1 MSSHDNFKTEL
12 SRDLN
17 LFHITM
23 MGIGMMIGAG
33 IFLGV
38 GNAIHHAGPGGVIL
52 TFAANGLIAIF
63 TAMSYAE
70 LSSAIPKAGGAYNF
84 ARVGFGRQTSFLAG
98 WMEWFASSIAGSAYA
113 VTFALYVWR
122 YIIALD
128 LFTMSDTTLFIAE
141 KSTAAVIALVFIYI
155 NYRGASE
162 TGKIGAIFS
171 LGQTIFLLVIGIV
184 GIFIVLKDPSR
195 LQNFD
200 PFLPKGW
207 SRLFVTM
214 GFTYVAFEGYEVI
227 AQAGDETINPKQN
240 LPKAMIYSVFVVTI
254 TYVLVS
260 FATVVSVKA
269 GQGGV
274 TAPVWEWIGSHG
286 AKGFGE
292 SIAQIMPFANF
303 LLTIA
308 VIFASTSALNATIF
322 SATRASYALGRDK
335 MLPESIGK
343 VSQKSKTP
351 YIALILT
358 GGIIIFVAVFLN
370 TMDVASTA
378 SIMFLFLFF
387 LVNVSVIKIR
397 RNMGDELEYGFMM
410 PFFPILPILAII
422 FQVLLVANL
431 HEVSKTALIIG
442 PAWVLVGFIIY
453 HFYSKNRASAS
464 DDEIFVLEKEEEITP
479 KKGYNIM
486 VAVSNPMNA
495 LGLIK
500 NTYKICGEKDANIDL
515 LHMVPVPDHVPLSD
529 ADRYMMEG
537 KEAITEMM
545 MYLTPHFNVNSTI
558 KYCRNVARGI
568 VSSVREKRVNL
579 LIMGWHGKSE
589 QKEFQLGS
597 TIDPIVERTPSNVI
611 IFKNASGQKYKRILV
626 PLSGGPNC
634 NFALEAAVILS
645 ETNAEIVAFHVD
657 NGKYNY
663 DIQKD
668 VNEIINSMDIGER
681 SIETHIVK
689 CQSVF
694 QKIMEKSAEFDL
706 IVIGNTGKSIWQNF
720 WQASLPEKIAE
731 ECEKPIAMVKANKG
745 LRSWIKQYV

>member
-1 MSSHDNFKTEL
+1 MSGHNLKTEL
-12 SRDLN
+12 SRELN

-38 GNAIHHAGPGGVIL
+38 GNAIHHVGPGGVIL

-84 ARVGFGRQTSFLAG
+84 ARIGFGRQTSFLAG

-113 VTFALYVWR
+113 VTFALYIWR
-122 YIIALD
+122 YIMALD
-128 LFTMSDTTLFIAE
+128 LFVLPDTTLFILE
-141 KSTAAVIALVFIYI
+141 KATAAVIAMIFIYI
-155 NYRGASE
+155 NFRGASE

-171 LGQTIFLLVIGIV
+171 LGQTIFLLIIGVV
-184 GIFIVLKDPSR
+184 GIFIVIKDPSR

-214 GFTYVAFEGYEVI
+214 GFTYVAFEGFEVI

-260 FATVVSVKA
+260 FATVVAVKA
-269 GQGGV
+269 GSPGV
-274 TAPVWEWIGSHG
+274 DGPVWEWIGNHG

-292 SIAQIMPFANF
+292 AVAQIMPFANF
-303 LLTIA
+303 LLTVA

-322 SATRASYALGRDK
+322 SATRAAYALGRDK
-335 MLPESIGK
+335 MLPESVGN
-343 VSQKSKTP
+343 VSKKNKTP
-351 YIALILT
+351 YVALLLT
-358 GGIIIFVAVFLN
+358 GVIIIFVAVFLE

-387 LVNVSVIKIR
+387 LVNICVIKIR

-410 PFFPILPILAII
+410 PLFPILPILAII
-422 FQVLLVANL
+422 FQVILVANL

-442 PAWVLVGFIIY
+442 PAWIIVGFLIY
-453 HFYSKNRASAS
+453 HLYSKSRVVAS
-464 DDEIFVLEKEEEITP
+464 DDEILVLEKEEERAP
-479 KKGYNIM
+479 RKGYNIM
-486 VAVSNPMNA
+486 VAVANPDNA

-500 NTYKICGEKDANIDL
+500 STYKICEEKDANLEL

-529 ADRYMMEG
+529 ADRYMLEG
-537 KEAITEMM
+537 KEGITEMM
-545 MYLTPHFNVNSTI
+545 MYMMPHFNVTSTI
-558 KYCRNVARGI
+558 KYCRNIARGI
-568 VSSVREKRVNL
+568 ISSIRQKRSNL
-579 LIMGWHGKSE
+579 LIMGWHGETKG
-589 QKEFQLGS
+589 KEFQLGS
-597 TIDPIVERTPSNVI
+597 TIDPIVERSPSNVI
-611 IFKNASGQKYKRILV
+611 IFKGISGKTFSNVIV
-626 PLSGGPNC
+626 PLAGGPNC
-634 NFALEAAVILS
+634 IFALETAIMLS
-645 ETNAEIVAFHVD
+645 EPGANIVAFHVN
-657 NGKYNY
+657 NGKHNY

-668 VNEIINSMDIGER
+668 VNEVSKRFDMKNKT
-681 SIETHIVK
+681 IESHIV
-689 CQSVF
+689 QS
-694 QKIMEKSAEFDL
+694 QKVVETIMEKSQDFDL
-706 IVIGNTGKSIWQNF
+706 IVIGNTGKSIWENF
-720 WQASLPEKIAE
+720 WKASLPEQIAQV
-731 ECEKPIAMVKANKG
+731 CDKPIAMVKASSG
-745 LRSWIKQYV
+745 IRSWIKQFV